1 MPNAEK
7 LLMVRVF
14 CDAAKRE
21 MAPQRFFIGARKIE
35 VIDVI
40 DRWLA
45 PDYGYFK
52 VYGDDDGIYI
62 LKHDVMADDW
72 ELTLYDSGQQ
82 YTPQLRSSVVKAYI

>member
-1 MPNAEK
+1 MTYAEK
-7 LLMVRVF
+7 QLMVRVF
-14 CDAAKRE
+14 CDAATCE

-52 VYGDDDGIYI
+52 VYGDDDGTYI

-82 YTPQLRSSVVKAYI
+82 HTSQLRSSAIKAHI